1 MRRHYRAAAVL
12 ILCALGGCTD
22 APLCRYWT
30 DEPIGRNILDPSE
43 VPMLP
48 YNPYWV
54 TKNSSGSPGSPSPQD
69 PCAGEPG
76 HPGPAE
82 P

>member
-1 MRRHYRAAAVL
+1 MRQGHCVTVVL
-12 ILCALGGCTD
+12 ALCALGGCTD

-30 DEPIGRNILDPSE
+30 DEPIGRNLSDPSAL
-43 VPMLP
+43 PMLP

-54 TKNSSGSPGSPSPQD
+54 TKKPSGAPATPAAQD

-76 HPGPAE
+76 HPLVTTD
-82 P
+82 